1 MERNVECGHPQGINR
16 VYPDIVSKRVKHYR
30 NVEHGHSQE
39 INFVALI
46 SFQSV

>member
-1 MERNVECGHPQGINR
+1 MERNVECGHSQGINL

-30 NVEHGHSQE
+30 NVEHGHSQG